1 MPGSRAVTVPTKVYD
16 VTKEET
22 LKLFVPEIMTEPL
35 FIPMSKD
42 QTILQ
47 DILLKLN
54 INSQNGTKADPAS
67 LKGAF
72 ADDAIFDKY
81 NSAAPVARPGDNI
94 YGTNNKK

>member
-1 MPGSRAVTVPTKVYD
+1 
-16 VTKEET
+16 
-22 LKLFVPEIMTEPL
+22 
-35 FIPMSKD
+35 MSKD

-72 ADDAIFDKY
+72 ADDVIFDKY
-81 NSAAPVARPGDNI
+81 NSVAPVASAGDDVFNQ
-94 YGTNNKK
+94 